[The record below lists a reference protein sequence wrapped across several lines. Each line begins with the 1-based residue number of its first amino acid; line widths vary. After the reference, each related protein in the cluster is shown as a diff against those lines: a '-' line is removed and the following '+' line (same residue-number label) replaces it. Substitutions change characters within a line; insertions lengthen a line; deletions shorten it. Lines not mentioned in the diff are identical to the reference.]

1 MDDLADELEET
12 LEEIVKYVDRGFKDF
27 QSEVDERF
35 GKLGARIDKLEA
47 LSGIKR
53 DDKHC

>member
-1 MDDLADELEET
+1 MDELADELEET

-35 GKLGARIDKLEA
+35 GKLGARLDELEA
-47 LSGIKR
+47 LIR
-53 DDKHC
+53 NQTR